1 MKLARI
7 GQPGLEKPA
16 AILDDGSRVDVS
28 SIVPDFTPCT
38 LEDGALEKLQAADLS
53 SLPRLNSDERVGAV
67 IKRPGKIICIGLNYA
82 AHAAEGGMD
91 VPAEP
96 VVFFKATSAI
106 TGPNDGIMIPK
117 GSEQTDWEVELA
129 VVIGK
134 TCRHVSEQDA
144 LDHVLGYCLHNDWSE
159 REWQLHRSG
168 QWVKGK
174 SADTF
179 APLGPFIATG
189 NEIPDPNNLALW
201 LTVNGEKL
209 QDSSTTDFIFNV
221 QQVIAHLSTFMT
233 LEPGDVIST
242 GTPAGV
248 GLGLKPP
255 RYLKEGDIVELGIEG
270 LGQQRQVARSYQPA

>member
-16 AILDDGSRVDVS
+16 VILADGSRVDVS
-28 SIVPDFTPCT
+28 SIVSDFTPGT
-38 LEDGALEKLQAADLS
+38 LEDGAFEKLQAADLS
-53 SLPRLNSDERVGAV
+53 NLPRLDSAERIGAV

-117 GSEQTDWEVELA
+117 DSEQTDWEVELA

-134 TCRHVSEQDA
+134 TCRHVSERDA
-144 LDHVLGYCLHNDWSE
+144 LDHVLGYCVHNDWSE

-189 NEIPDPNNLALW
+189 SEIADPNNLELW

-209 QDSSTTDFIFNV
+209 QNSSTTDFIFNV
-221 QQVIAHLSTFMT
+221 QQVIAHLSSFMT

-255 RYLKEGDIVELGIEG
+255 RYLKEGDVVELGIEG
-270 LGQQRQVARSYQPA
+270 LGQQRQLARSYQPA

>member
-1 MKLARI
+1 MKLARY

-16 AILDDGSRVDVS
+16 VLLEDGTRIDVS
-28 SIVPDFTPCT
+28 SLVEDFTPWA
-38 LEDGALEKLQAADLS
+38 LEDGAIEKLRAADLS
-53 SLPRLNSDERVGAV
+53 ALPRIDPQERIGAV
-67 IKRPGKIICIGLNYA
+67 VKRPGKIICIGLNYA

-91 VPAEP
+91 VPQEP
-96 VVFFKATSAI
+96 VVFFKASSAI

-117 GSEQTDWEVELA
+117 NSEQTDWEVELA
-129 VVIGK
+129 MVIGK
-134 TCRHVSEQDA
+134 TCRHVSEEHA
-144 LDHVLGYCLHNDWSE
+144 LDYVLGFCVHNDWSE

-179 APLGPFIATG
+179 APLGPYLATPD
-189 NEIPDPNNLALW
+189 EIPNPNELKLW

-209 QDSSTTDFIFNV
+209 QDSSTNDFIFNV

-233 LEPGDVIST
+233 LEAGDVIST

-255 RYLKEGDIVELGIEG
+255 RYLKPGDIVELGIEG
-270 LGQQRQVARSYQPA
+270 LGQQRQVARAFTTA

>member
-7 GQPGLEKPA
+7 GPLGAEKPA
-16 AILDDGSRVDVS
+16 VLLEDGSYVDVS
-28 SIVPDFTPCT
+28 SIVNDFTPDS
-38 LEDGALEKLQAADLS
+38 LDDGAIDKLRAADLS
-53 SLPRLNSDERVGAV
+53 GLPRLDNNQRIGAV
-67 IKRPGKIICIGLNYA
+67 IRRPGKIICIGLNYA

-106 TGPNDGIMIPK
+106 TGPNDGIVIPK

-134 TCRHVSEQDA
+134 TCRHASEENA
-144 LDHVLGYCLHNDWSE
+144 LDFVLGYCLHNDWSE

-179 APLGPFIATG
+179 APLGPFIATCD
-189 NEIPDPNNLALW
+189 EISDPNQLGLW
-201 LTVNGEKL
+201 LTVNGEQL
-209 QDSSTTDFIFNV
+209 QNSSTDDFIFNV

-233 LEPGDVIST
+233 LEAGDVIST

-255 RYLKEGDIVELGIEG
+255 RYLKPGDVVELGIDG
-270 LGQQRQVARSYQPA
+270 LGTQRQVARSYTPA